1 MNRQLVTVS
10 ALLAL
15 TCGLLCE
22 EGLYLGRHPY
32 SRIVGGDI
40 LVPGDPHCHTLQQ
53 HGQYTVERCEL
64 DGYNSALYMCKQ
76 QFCITKEPAEGDV
89 LTGPEQ
95 RWLDHSADL
104 FTEESSADNI
114 ARSGLRLTNGK
125 P

>member
-1 MNRQLVTVS
+1 MTVS
-10 ALLAL
+10 ALLAVA
-15 TCGLLCE
+15 CGLLFE

-53 HGQYTVERCEL
+53 SGQYTVTRCDL
-64 DGYNSALYMCKQ
+64 DGYNSALYMCKER
-76 QFCITKEPAEGDV
+76 FCISKEPADGNGI
-89 LTGPEQ
+89 TGPEQ

-104 FTEESSADNI
+104 FLEESSPDNI
-114 ARSGLRLTNGK
+114 ARSGLRSTSWK